1 MIIDSHAH
9 YAHPKFLTEF
19 PYLCEEDGTWAI
31 RRGTRDDLLAEM
43 QNNGIAGFIE
53 PSIGF
58 DDIDRQMALVKANKA
73 CMWAAL
79 GVHPTRCIHT
89 PDQNRIQLRMRI
101 EQALTDGVPVVAIGE
116 TGLDYHYPRKEQ
128 HRLRQKRWFVHQ
140 IKLADE
146 WKLPLVLHV
155 RDADGDA
162 LRILRRY
169 RARLHGGVVHCFHGD
184 TRTAEAY
191 ILLGYA
197 LGIGGKL
204 LWDDEE
210 GRLLSETVRRVP
222 LSALLVE
229 TDAPFVFPDIGDGSI
244 GKNQRK
250 KLCNTS
256 LILPAVIRRIAELR
270 GESYEV
276 VEDAICRNTIRVF
289 GLTEKGGNHHE

>member
-9 YAHPKFLTEF
+9 YAHPKFGTEF
-19 PYLCEEDGTWAI
+19 PYLCEEDGKWTV
-31 RRGTRDDLLAEM
+31 RHGTRDQLLAEM
-43 QNNGIAGFIE
+43 QENGITGFIE

-58 DDIDRQMALVKANKA
+58 DDIDRQMALVDANKA
-73 CMWAAL
+73 CMWAAM
-79 GVHPTRCIHT
+79 GVHPTRCIRT
-89 PDQNRIQLRMRI
+89 LGKNRARLRQRA
-101 EQALTDGVPVVAIGE
+101 EQARADGAEIVAIGE
-116 TGLDYHYPRKEQ
+116 TGLDYHYPRREQ

-140 IKLADE
+140 IKLADHLG
-146 WKLPLVLHV
+146 LPLVLHV

-162 LRILRRY
+162 LRLLRRHC
-169 RARLHGGVVHCFHGD
+169 AKLHGGVIHCFHGD
-184 TRTAEAY
+184 LPTAEAY
-191 ILLGYA
+191 ISLGYA

-210 GRLLSETVRRVP
+210 GRRLSETVRQVP

-229 TDAPFVFPDIGDGSI
+229 TDAPFVFPDMGDGVA

-270 GESYEV
+270 GEPRET
-276 VEDAICRNTIRVF
+276 VEETIYQNTIRVF
-289 GLTEKGGNHHE
+289 GLTEGNHHD